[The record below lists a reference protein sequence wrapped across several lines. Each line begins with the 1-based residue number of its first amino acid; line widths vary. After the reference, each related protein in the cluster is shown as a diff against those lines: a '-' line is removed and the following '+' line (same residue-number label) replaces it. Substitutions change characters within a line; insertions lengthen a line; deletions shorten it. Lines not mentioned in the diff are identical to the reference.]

1 MRDFLNLLNVT
12 TTDVVEADDA
22 YVVEARSTQPRFQA
36 CRLFC
41 PIRKNGKRV
50 REINDTPIHGKP
62 VLIRMQVHCGS
73 CTECGK
79 PALPEAL
86 PFLQPGFWMTRRLLD
101 HIAKQAMRRTFA
113 EVAREARV
121 HRTTA
126 SNAFNAFVDKRINS
140 LRRETPRVRALRPGR
155 TLLRIGRAGDRCR
168 ALPERGRG
176 SEKNGE
182 EPSRA
187 HHDPIPY

>member
-22 YVVEARSTQPRFQA
+22 YVVEARSTEPRFQA

-62 VLIRMQVHCGS
+62 VLIRMQVHRGS

-101 HIAKQAMRRTFA
+101 HIAKQAPGPPFRR
-113 EVAREARV
+113 VQR
-121 HRTTA
+121 
-126 SNAFNAFVDKRINS
+126 RI
-140 LRRETPRVRALRPGR
+140 LHRPGR
-155 TLLRIGRAGDRCR
+155 SPVRPAEGPINPGPRFRPCRLARSDQPILLDSWFWRLPFGAGLLVRDHTRWSW
-168 ALPERGRG
+168 PYGRG
-176 SEKNGE
+176 L
-182 EPSRA
+182 
-187 HHDPIPY
+187 